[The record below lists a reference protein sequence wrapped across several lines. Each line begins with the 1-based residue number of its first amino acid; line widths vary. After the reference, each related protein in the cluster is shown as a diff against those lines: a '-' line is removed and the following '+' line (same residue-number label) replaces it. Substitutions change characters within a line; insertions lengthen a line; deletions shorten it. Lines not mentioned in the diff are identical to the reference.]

1 MQAQKQR
8 SHPRLMSVDGFSAS
22 MLRRISQHYAAII
35 AWPTAVS
42 RPPRCVE
49 RSEPMHT
56 ALHPTIILVDDEP
69 AVLAILHRI
78 MHDLARDYDVIP
90 VPDGA
95 AALIQIAQ
103 RPVALVIT
111 DYQMPDMDGVAL
123 TTAINPQA
131 PSCPVV

>member
-1 MQAQKQR
+1 
-8 SHPRLMSVDGFSAS
+8 
-22 MLRRISQHYAAII
+22 
-35 AWPTAVS
+35 
-42 RPPRCVE
+42 
-49 RSEPMHT
+49 MHT

-123 TTAINPQA
+123 TTAIKAQA
-131 PSCPVV
+131 PSCPVVLITAHPSPDIRQRARDAGADFYLPKPFPFDRLEAVVQAALTR